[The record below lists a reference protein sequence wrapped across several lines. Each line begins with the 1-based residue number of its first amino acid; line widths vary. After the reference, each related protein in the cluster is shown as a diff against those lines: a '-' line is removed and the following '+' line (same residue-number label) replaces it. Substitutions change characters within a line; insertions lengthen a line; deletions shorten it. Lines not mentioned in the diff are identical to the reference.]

1 MKPVH
6 FYSCLSKALV
16 AGLILTGALSTK
28 VLAEE
33 ADPKWKEPYDT
44 PVTIT
49 TVRGTGAVAFHFDP
63 GDSISDNLWTRSFQ
77 NVLNVTVKTRNSVV
91 SSPSAVYHN
100 ASPLAGFTPA

>member
-44 PVTIT
+44 PVN
-49 TVRGTGAVAFHFDP
+49 DN
-63 GDSISDNLWTRSFQ
+63 DSARNWGGCISF
-77 NVLNVTVKTRNSVV
+77 
-91 SSPSAVYHN
+91 
-100 ASPLAGFTPA
+100 

>member
-49 TVRGTGAVAFHFDP
+49 TVR
-63 GDSISDNLWTRSFQ
+63 
-77 NVLNVTVKTRNSVV
+77 
-91 SSPSAVYHN
+91 
-100 ASPLAGFTPA
+100 

>member
-49 TVRGTGAVAFHFDP
+49 TVRGTERLHFILIQGRQHFRQSVDAKF
-63 GDSISDNLWTRSFQ
+63 S
-77 NVLNVTVKTRNSVV
+77 KCAKCNSE
-91 SSPSAVYHN
+91 N
-100 ASPLAGFTPA
+100 RLGQ

>member
-1 MKPVH
+1 M
-6 FYSCLSKALV
+6 

-49 TVRGTGAVAFHFDP
+49 TVRGTGAVAFHLIRETHFRQSVDAKF
-63 GDSISDNLWTRSFQ
+63 S
-77 NVLNVTVKTRNSVV
+77 KCAKCNSE
-91 SSPSAVYHN
+91 N
-100 ASPLAGFTPA
+100 RLGQ

>member
-44 PVTIT
+44 PGRLHFILIRETAFQTICGRE
-49 TVRGTGAVAFHFDP
+49 VF
-63 GDSISDNLWTRSFQ
+63 
-77 NVLNVTVKTRNSVV
+77 KMC
-91 SSPSAVYHN
+91 
-100 ASPLAGFTPA
+100 